1 MKIEKNPDCFASVPV
16 GRRSVWMGATAVA
29 MLFGLASAGLPRRAI
44 AAPQAGEPVAGFW
57 SLQWP
62 TPTGA
67 SLSLQQFRGRP
78 LLLNFWA
85 TWCPPCVD
93 ELPLIEAFYLQNKA
107 NGWQVLGLA
116 IDRPAPVQTFL
127 RKNPL
132 SFPIALSPGEGS
144 QLARDLGNTGGALP
158 FSVALGA
165 DGAVILRKL
174 GRLSQDDLRSLAAL
188 K

>member
-1 MKIEKNPDCFASVPV
+1 
-16 GRRSVWMGATAVA
+16 MGASATAL
-29 MLFGLASAGLPRRAI
+29 LFGMAATGLLRPAM
-44 AAPQAGEPVAGFW
+44 AAPPAGEPIPGFW

-62 TPTGA
+62 TPSGA

-85 TWCPPCVD
+85 TWCPPCID
-93 ELPLIEAFYLQNKA
+93 ELPLIEAFYQQNKA

-116 IDRPAPVQTFL
+116 IDRPAPVQSFL
-127 RKNPL
+127 HKNPL
-132 SFPIALSPGEGS
+132 GFPIALSPGEGS
-144 QLARDLGNTGGALP
+144 QLARDLGNAGGALP
-158 FSVALGA
+158 FSVAFGA

-174 GRLSQDDLRSLAAL
+174 GRLSQDDLRTLSAL